1 MIRFLFLCLLTSCV
15 WGQELISNQEKAIA
29 IVSVNVIPMD
39 KEEVLRDYTVIVR
52 NGRITDLGPSSQ
64 LKTPSGAHVVDGKG
78 KYLVPGWAEMHAHVP
93 QVDDLEPMK
102 EVLMLYLVNGITN
115 IRGMLGVPKHLE
127 LRDKI
132 RSGEILGPHFITS
145 GPSLSGQSV
154 RSPERGVEMVHEQ
167 YKAGYDFLKMH
178 PGLTKATFPGIA
190 AASKETGIP
199 MAGHVSFNVGV
210 WAVIEA
216 GYKTIDHMDGFVEA
230 ITPGIDTMASQEAG
244 LFGDK
249 IAYRADRSK
258 IPPLVEAL
266 RKNNIYVVPTQALG
280 ERWLSPHGPEAY
292 ENDPEFKYITPKV
305 KEQWLSVKRNYVNN
319 PNFNRERS
327 EAFIELRRHLLKAC
341 NDGGV
346 KLLLGSD
353 APQNL
358 NVPGFSIHRE
368 LKMMVDAG
376 LSPYDALRS
385 GTINVAEFLGNKY
398 SGAIRKGFDSDFV
411 LLAGNPLED
420 ITNTQKIEG
429 VMIGTNFLSKSYIAA
444 QLKKL
449 EKN

>member
-167 YKAGYDFLKMH
+167 Y
-178 PGLTKATFPGIA
+178 
-190 AASKETGIP
+190 
-199 MAGHVSFNVGV
+199 N
-210 WAVIEA
+210 
-216 GYKTIDHMDGFVEA
+216 
-230 ITPGIDTMASQEAG
+230 
-244 LFGDK
+244 
-249 IAYRADRSK
+249 
-258 IPPLVEAL
+258 
-266 RKNNIYVVPTQALG
+266 
-280 ERWLSPHGPEAY
+280 
-292 ENDPEFKYITPKV
+292 
-305 KEQWLSVKRNYVNN
+305 
-319 PNFNRERS
+319 
-327 EAFIELRRHLLKAC
+327 
-341 NDGGV
+341 
-346 KLLLGSD
+346 
-353 APQNL
+353 
-358 NVPGFSIHRE
+358 
-368 LKMMVDAG
+368 
-376 LSPYDALRS
+376 
-385 GTINVAEFLGNKY
+385 
-398 SGAIRKGFDSDFV
+398 
-411 LLAGNPLED
+411 
-420 ITNTQKIEG
+420 
-429 VMIGTNFLSKSYIAA
+429 
-444 QLKKL
+444 
-449 EKN
+449 

>member
-1 MIRFLFLCLLTSCV
+1 MIRFLLLFFLTSCAF
-15 WGQELISNQEKAIA
+15 GQGLLNNEEKAIA
-29 IVSVNVIPMD
+29 ITSVNVIPMD
-39 KEEVLRDYTVIVR
+39 KEEVLKDYTVVVR
-52 NGRITDLGPSSQ
+52 NGRIIDMGPAGQ
-64 LKTPSGAHVVDGKG
+64 VKVPSGAQSIDGKG

-154 RSPERGVEMVHEQ
+154 RSPERGVEMVYEQ
-167 YKAGYDFLKMH
+167 KKAGYDFMKMH

-230 ITPGIDTMASQEAG
+230 ITPGIDTLTSQEAG

-258 IPPLVEAL
+258 IPPLIEAL
-266 RKNNIYVVPTQALG
+266 RRNNVFVVPTQALG
-280 ERWLSPHGPEAY
+280 ERWLSPYGPETY
-292 ENDPEFKYITPKV
+292 ENDPELKYIDPKTR
-305 KEQWLSVKRNYVNN
+305 ENWLQVKRNYVNN
-319 PNFNRERS
+319 AAFNRAHS
-327 EAFIELRRHLLKAC
+327 EAFIKLRRELVKAC

-353 APQNL
+353 APQYL

-368 LKMMVDAG
+368 LKMLVDAG
-376 LSPYDALRS
+376 LTPYEALKT
-385 GTINVAEFLGNKY
+385 GTVNVAEFLGNKY
-398 SGAIRKGFDSDFV
+398 SGAIRMGFDSDFV

-420 ITNTQKIEG
+420 ITNTSKIEG
-429 VMIGTNFLSKSYIAA
+429 VMIGTRYLNKNFITAE
-444 QLKKL
+444 LKKL
-449 EKN
+449 EKK